1 MAGKVSGLEGAST
14 WKAWDAP
21 LSSAARSYAHA
32 SRVNAGR
39 GATRHLACAFAL
51 IGRAASHGA
60 MTSPLSRNYFDKA
73 RLNGMI
79 ILQMAE

>member
-1 MAGKVSGLEGAST
+1 MTGL
-14 WKAWDAP
+14 
-21 LSSAARSYAHA
+21 LRF
-32 SRVNAGR
+32 
-39 GATRHLACAFAL
+39 ACAFAL
-51 IGRAASHGA
+51 VGRAASHGS